1 MKSEPTEKTKGKKM
15 AVSETADRKNGRS
28 PGAGHDEWW
37 ERLMMEPGPGESAGT
52 DASVTESM
60 IPSGLVAEEVSGEAR
75 RKDTPPEPED
85 PVRRRTSGRQRRA
98 SLEEYRE
105 TYLTV
110 PKIRNRILP
119 PTVGT
124 SSSGEKSDSL
134 LPGVEYTRCMHCSLY
149 TRFNVENAGG
159 DFSVGGARVC
169 FRIPENP
176 CSPRP
181 AVAGR
186 VNPLPPVADFGMK
199 EVRTK
204 KKKHMTND
212 VNGMKKKCGR
222 PALGRTRKLTR
233 GVTVKFS
240 PVSYEALRF
249 RAGKSGRSLA
259 VYIREAALAA
269 TVTARHTPEENA
281 LLRSLAGMANNLNQL
296 TKLSHQTGFY
306 RTRLLIEGLLGKLKR
321 IMDDYRPKGG

>member
-1 MKSEPTEKTKGKKM
+1 M
-15 AVSETADRKNGRS
+15 
-28 PGAGHDEWW
+28 
-37 ERLMMEPGPGESAGT
+37 
-52 DASVTESM
+52 
-60 IPSGLVAEEVSGEAR
+60 
-75 RKDTPPEPED
+75 
-85 PVRRRTSGRQRRA
+85 RRRTSGRQRRA

-110 PKIRNRILP
+110 PKIRNRK
-119 PTVGT
+119 TVFVSEDVRDELDAVVRRLGGRGM
-124 SSSGEKSDSL
+124 SVSGLLENLAREHLAAYRGDIEQWRKIDSL

-186 VNPLPPVADFGMK
+186 ANPLPPVADFGMK

-222 PALGRTRKLTR
+222 PALGRTRKIDQRRDGEVLPRQLR
-233 GVTVKFS
+233 GSQVQGREVRPESGGLYQGGSTGGHRYGKAYTGGERTVAQPGGNGEQPEPADK
-240 PVSYEALRF
+240 ALAPDRLLQDKAAD
-249 RAGKSGRSLA
+249 RGAAGKA
-259 VYIREAALAA
+259 EAD
-269 TVTARHTPEENA
+269 H
-281 LLRSLAGMANNLNQL
+281 G
-296 TKLSHQTGFY
+296 
-306 RTRLLIEGLLGKLKR
+306 
-321 IMDDYRPKGG
+321 

>member
-1 MKSEPTEKTKGKKM
+1 M

-37 ERLMMEPGPGESAGT
+37 ERLMMEPGSGESAGT
-52 DASVTESM
+52 DAEPV
-60 IPSGLVAEEVSGEAR
+60 IPSGAVAEEVSGEAG

-110 PKIRNRILP
+110 PKIRKRK
-119 PTVGT
+119 TVFVSEDVRDELDAIVRRLGGRGM
-124 SSSGEKSDSL
+124 SVSGLLENLAREHLAAYREDIEQWRKSDSL
-134 LPGVEYTRCMHCSLY
+134 LPGVEYTRCMHSPLC
-149 TRFNVENAGG
+149 TRFNVEMRGI
-159 DFSVGGARVC
+159 FCGGARVC

-186 VNPLPPVADFGMK
+186 ANPLPPVADFGMK

-204 KKKHMTND
+204 KKN
-212 VNGMKKKCGR
+212 
-222 PALGRTRKLTR
+222 
-233 GVTVKFS
+233 
-240 PVSYEALRF
+240 
-249 RAGKSGRSLA
+249 
-259 VYIREAALAA
+259 I
-269 TVTARHTPEENA
+269 
-281 LLRSLAGMANNLNQL
+281 
-296 TKLSHQTGFY
+296 
-306 RTRLLIEGLLGKLKR
+306 
-321 IMDDYRPKGG
+321 